1 MKYRFKVEATAN
13 NGNKIIL
20 GSYPT
25 YTLARKRLNEAVEH
39 SLYQVIRLIDLEQK
53 KALLS
58 VERQ

>member
-20 GSYPT
+20 GSHPS
-25 YTLARKRLNEAVEH
+25 YTLAKKRLNEAVEQG
-39 SLYQVIRLIDLEQK
+39 LYQAIRVIDLEQK

-58 VERQ
+58 VERE